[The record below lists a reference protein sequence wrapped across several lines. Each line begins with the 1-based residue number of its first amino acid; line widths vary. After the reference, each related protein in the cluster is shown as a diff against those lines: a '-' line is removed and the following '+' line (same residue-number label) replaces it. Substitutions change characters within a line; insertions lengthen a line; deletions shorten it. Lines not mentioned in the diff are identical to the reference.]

1 MQPPDDL
8 PSSNIAELQPFVV
21 AALIMTVVLHA
32 LGGTARDRVHYVLA
46 TIHVLIYGSFA
57 FTRSSGDPPF
67 RTNIDQARVLEHI
80 PYDIRSAI
88 STLGLEPDLLQYAC
102 CPKCFATYPPDTSR
116 PDDPYPHLC
125 SFRETDKPV
134 CGALLVEKKLIA
146 GDPSR
151 NHFYPLR
158 CYPYRPLSSWITTL
172 FQRKRMVIL
181 AKNAWNIS
189 ENSPA
194 VWGDV
199 WDAPMLRSFLGPDNE
214 TPFSSQPSGCV
225 HLVFSLFVDWFNP
238 FGNKKAGKSHSIGAV
253 YMACLNLPPHLRYRP
268 ENIYLAGIIPGPKE
282 PELHQL
288 NHLLRP
294 LVDELVIMWH
304 RGLYLSRV
312 ADENG
317 PLLVRAA
324 MVPLVCDLPA
334 LRKAGGFAG
343 HSATKFCSFCQLPKQ
358 RMDDLNR
365 SQWDRYSRDEHLRFA
380 TEWLNAPSEAARDA
394 IFKKR
399 GIRWSELLRLE
410 YWDPTRF
417 ALVDAMHN
425 LFLGEL
431 RHHCMEVWG
440 IDVKGK
446 SPDEL
451 KLKPHT
457 PEEQK
462 KSLHYLVDA
471 LQSRSL
477 SRLTKPRKG
486 YLVALAELNGASP
499 PPGKLTK
506 ADFARALLVWV
517 CPVNL
522 VYQLVLMFAPRTRP
536 KVPAH
541 QWTRSR
547 SLQSLIRRRT
557 TSISSK
563 ISTTFRSITS
573 LTTRSSPKFATI

>member
-1 MQPPDDL
+1 
-8 PSSNIAELQPFVV
+8 
-21 AALIMTVVLHA
+21 MTVVLHA
-32 LGGTARDRVHYVLA
+32 LAGTARERVQYVLA
-46 TIHVLIYGSFA
+46 TIEVLLYGSFA
-57 FTRSSGDPPF
+57 FSRSSGD
-67 RTNIDQARVLEHI
+67 TSLQTDADHALVLKHI
-80 PYDIRSAI
+80 PRDIRSAI
-88 STLGLEPDLLQYAC
+88 STLGLEPDVVVYAC
-102 CPKCFATYPPDTSR
+102 CPKCFATYPPDKSR
-116 PDDPYPHLC
+116 PEDPYPHVC
-125 SFRETDKPV
+125 TFRETDKPI
-134 CGALLVEKKLIA
+134 CGTPLIEKKSAALTA
-146 GDPSR
+146 PR
-151 NHFYPLR
+151 NHFHPLR
-158 CYPYRPLSSWITTL
+158 SYPYRPLSSWIANL
-172 FQRKRMVIL
+172 FRREGMVDL
-181 AKNAWNIS
+181 TKNAWNTS
-189 ENSPA
+189 GEPPR
-194 VWGDV
+194 VWRDV
-199 WDAPMLRSFLGPDNE
+199 WDAPTLRSFLGPDSE
-214 TPFSSQPSGCV
+214 TLFSSQPGGCV

-304 RGLYLSRV
+304 RGLYLSHV
-312 ADENG
+312 PDENG

-365 SQWDRYSRDEHLRFA
+365 SQWGRYTREDHLRVA
-380 TEWLNAPSEAARDA
+380 TEWLNAPSEAVRDD
-394 IFKKR
+394 IFKKH

-440 IDVKGK
+440 LDVKGK
-446 SPDEL
+446 SIDDP
-451 KLKPHT
+451 KTKPHT
-457 PEEQK
+457 PEEQEK
-462 KSLHYLVDA
+462 WLRYLVEA
-471 LQSRSL
+471 LRSW
-477 SRLTKPRKG
+477 SSNRLMKPRKG

-506 ADFARALLVWV
+506 ADFAQSLLVWV
-517 CPVNL
+517 CSV
-522 VYQLVLMFAPRTRP
+522 AED
-536 KVPAH
+536 
-541 QWTRSR
+541 
-547 SLQSLIRRRT
+547 SLN
-557 TSISSK
+557 
-563 ISTTFRSITS
+563 
-573 LTTRSSPKFATI
+573 